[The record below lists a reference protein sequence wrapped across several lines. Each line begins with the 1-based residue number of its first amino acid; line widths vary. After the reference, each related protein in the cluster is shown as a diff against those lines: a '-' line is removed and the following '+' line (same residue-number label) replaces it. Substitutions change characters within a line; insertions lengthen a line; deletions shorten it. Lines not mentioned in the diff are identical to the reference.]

1 MCHDEESHQQV
12 KKEWL
17 RAVYTAET
25 AGKLSDPVPRR
36 EFQGSS
42 VKISEALKEV
52 MKKKKEVPQS
62 TISFGSL
69 VPHVGVKGIQIALN
83 VYSSGFRGVI
93 GELGEIAQFPWG
105 YKLFSLYGL
114 LSELK
119 NV

>member
-25 AGKLSDPVPRR
+25 AGKWSDPVPRR

-52 MKKKKEVPQS
+52 MKKKEVPQS

>member
-36 EFQGSS
+36 KFQGSS

-52 MKKKKEVPQS
+52 MKKKKKRGSSIYHIIWQPGATRGSKRNTDS
-62 TISFGSL
+62 TEHL
-69 VPHVGVKGIQIALN
+69 QLWV
-83 VYSSGFRGVI
+83 
-93 GELGEIAQFPWG
+93 
-105 YKLFSLYGL
+105 
-114 LSELK
+114 
-119 NV
+119 